1 MTNRIISW
9 PYGLRP
15 GVDLEPVARPLSN
28 LFARI
33 HDDRFSG
40 GGPGNLFVA
49 SNPGIDHVFRGGTG
63 QKAASASVS
72 ASALRPDR
80 EMSH

>member
-1 MTNRIISW
+1 
-9 PYGLRP
+9 LRP
-15 GVDLEPVARPLSN
+15 GVDLEPVARPLPN

-33 HDDRFSG
+33 LMIDSLATG
-40 GGPGNLFVA
+40 QENLFVA
-49 SNPGIDHVFRGGTG
+49 SNPGIDHVLRGGTG
-63 QKAASASVS
+63 QRAASAS

>member
-1 MTNRIISW
+1 MTNRINSW
-9 PYGLRP
+9 PYALRP
-15 GVDLEPVARPLSN
+15 GVDLHLVARPLPN

-33 HDDRFSG
+33 HDDRFYG
-40 GGPGNLFVA
+40 GGTGNLFVA

-63 QKAASASVS
+63 QRAASAS